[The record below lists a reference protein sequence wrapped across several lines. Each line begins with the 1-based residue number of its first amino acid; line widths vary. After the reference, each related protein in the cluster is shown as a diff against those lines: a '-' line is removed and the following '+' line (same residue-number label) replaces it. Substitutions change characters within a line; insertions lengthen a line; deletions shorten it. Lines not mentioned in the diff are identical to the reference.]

1 MGQSFPRRIIPLV
14 LVIGLLFSGGWGVC
28 PLSHAGAPQNIILM
42 IGDGLGLES
51 VWAAGAYQF
60 GSDYH
65 KFGGKEKL
73 NFEKLAGFCWMTTH
87 PLNLSTS
94 PTNESAPLVFYD
106 PTWTRGGK
114 PGQMDYP
121 RFGPELSFNGAAKG
135 EPGEGPGQG
144 VGRIYATDSGSSATS
159 MACGIKTYLN
169 AIGMDNFNRPCKN
182 IMEKFQEKGKKT
194 GVVTS
199 VQFSHAT
206 PAAFAAHNVS
216 RKNYWAIAEEMIRVA
231 QPEVIMGAG
240 HPAFDEYGTPKTP
253 MYRYLSAEDFRFL
266 SQGPTGGGGPY
277 TLVETR
283 EQFLELMKG
292 IPPARVFGL
301 IQNQKGLRPSLA
313 DGSQADPRQPT
324 LKEMTQGAL
333 AVLSQEGKGFFLMV
347 EGGAIDRGHHQNDLN
362 LAIGELFG
370 FQEAVQAVLDWI
382 ENPQNPRGGWE
393 KNLLIVTADHETGYL
408 SRIGNKGRGVI
419 PDHLYNSKGHTVRPV
434 GVWYQGAGME
444 FFQKYLKTVNDFERG
459 EIQLIDN
466 TELHKVMEESLQ
478 APPESKPVPEPEKK
492 DLSFW
497 REILKKA
504 A

>member
-1 MGQSFPRRIIPLV
+1 
-14 LVIGLLFSGGWGVC
+14 
-28 PLSHAGAPQNIILM
+28 
-42 IGDGLGLES
+42 
-51 VWAAGAYQF
+51 
-60 GSDYH
+60 
-65 KFGGKEKL
+65 
-73 NFEKLAGFCWMTTH
+73 
-87 PLNLSTS
+87 
-94 PTNESAPLVFYD
+94 
-106 PTWTRGGK
+106 
-114 PGQMDYP
+114 
-121 RFGPELSFNGAAKG
+121 
-135 EPGEGPGQG
+135 
-144 VGRIYATDSGSSATS
+144 

-182 IMEKFQEKGKKT
+182 IIEKFQEKGKKT
-194 GVVTS
+194 GLVTS

-206 PAAFAAHNVS
+206 PAGFAAHNVS
-216 RKNYWAIAEEMIRVA
+216 RKNYWAIAEEMIRIV

-240 HPAFDEYGTPKTP
+240 HPAFDEHGSPKTP
-253 MYRYLSAEDFRFL
+253 AYRYLSAEDFRFL
-266 SQGPTGGGGPY
+266 SQGPAGGGGPY

-283 EQFLELMKG
+283 DQFLELQKA

-301 IQNQKGLRPSLA
+301 IQNQKGLKPPLA
-313 DGSQADPRQPT
+313 DGSQADSRQPT
-324 LKEMTQGAL
+324 LREMTQGAL

-370 FQEAVQAVLDWI
+370 FREAVQAVLDWI
-382 ENPQNPRGGWE
+382 ENPQNLQGGWD

-419 PDHLYNSKGHTVRPV
+419 PDHSYFSKEHTNRPV

-444 FFQKYLKTVNDFERG
+444 LFQKYLKTVNDFERG

-478 APPESKPVPEPEKK
+478 APPESKPVPDPEKK

-497 REILKKA
+497 REDLKKA